1 MLRRLPSIQRRAQC
15 IFCSIGHGQ
24 AAETPQ
30 CSSSSTRRLC
40 FTTACLCAFVL
51 FSQSHDQLFATPWA
65 AACQA
70 SLSLTLSRSLPKFM
84 SIESEMPSSHL
95 ILCHPFLLPPSI
107 FPSIRVF
114 SSESVLHIRWP
125 KYWSFSFRISP
136 SNEFHVSDGQRICS
150 GSCMKIIIKYGWRC
164 LFQCLIMKY
173 WKPLTCSSREG

>member
-40 FTTACLCAFVL
+40 FTTACLCVFVL

-84 SIESEMPSSHL
+84 SIESEMPSNHL
-95 ILCHPFLLPPSI
+95 ILCHPFLLHLQSFPASGSFPVSQFFISGGQSI
-107 FPSIRVF
+107 GASA
-114 SSESVLHIRWP
+114 SASVLSMNIQ
-125 KYWSFSFRISP
+125 
-136 SNEFHVSDGQRICS
+136 D
-150 GSCMKIIIKYGWRC
+150 
-164 LFQCLIMKY
+164 
-173 WKPLTCSSREG
+173 

>member
-125 KYWSFSFRISP
+125 KYWSFSFSISP
-136 SNEFHVSDGQRICS
+136 FNEYSGLISFRIN
-150 GSCMKIIIKYGWRC
+150 
-164 LFQCLIMKY
+164 
-173 WKPLTCSSREG
+173 